1 MRYRESDEMQA
12 EREQER
18 VQAQVKQ
25 TMTSHLTEARS
36 WPYFK
41 EHEAEIKAALGK
53 APLTSGHPAEEAL
66 LLSRVYQRIVG
77 PKLSQLEQAR
87 VLADLK
93 SRANAS
99 SLNPS
104 ATGAPSGVPANVR
117 AKTGGTFGSA
127 LKWAASQTAGRG

>member
-1 MRYRESDEMQA
+1 MNASDLVEGRFDGA
-12 EREQER
+12 NLGG
-18 VQAQVKQ
+18 AKL
-25 TMTSHLTEARS
+25 SYAALNGASFKGANLTG
-36 WPYFK
+36 
-41 EHEAEIKAALGK
+41 AEIKAALGK

-66 LLSRVYQRIVG
+66 LLARVYQRIVG

-127 LKWAASQTAGRG
+127 LKWAATQTAGRG